1 MPHER
6 WHTGHASQRS
16 VGVSSFHSLI
26 HSHTKP
32 HRWSSICRGAT
43 LWGLEHSE
51 LPSNIS
57 TPTVVSRLSR
67 YSYGMAFSVIYDPAR
82 HLSEDVYLDTA
93 EGTYRAKDQMTW
105 LLKRVRRCTPPKHAL
120 TNAHTPAQGEEV
132 KEGRILTTSIYHTV
146 EVGWRDSGTRQ
157 FSTNLLYCE
166 EAKPPTRKTSGR
178 STYLVL
184 H

>member
-6 WHTGHASQRS
+6 WYTGHASQRS
-16 VGVSSFHSLI
+16 VRVSSFNSLV
-26 HSHTKP
+26 HSHANP

-43 LWGLEHSE
+43 LWGLEHSDITY
-51 LPSNIS
+51 NIS
-57 TPTVVSRLSR
+57 TPTVVSRIAR
-67 YSYGMAFSVIYDPAR
+67 YSYGMALSHIYDPAK
-82 HLSEDVYLDTA
+82 HLPEDVYLDTA
-93 EGTYRAKDQMTW
+93 EGVYRAKDQMNW

-132 KEGRILTTSIYHTV
+132 EEGRVLRASLYHNV
-146 EVGWRDSGTRQ
+146 EVGWKDSGIRQ

-178 STYLVL
+178 STYLTL
-184 H
+184 Y